1 MITSGKN
8 QTLEWGQG
16 FERRIWAIE
25 GAHGQGPR
33 LAEFLLARG
42 EQVVDVPVSLSA
54 QVRALSRGGPRTTDA
69 IDALATG
76 LSP

>member
-1 MITSGKN
+1 
-8 QTLEWGQG
+8 
-16 FERRIWAIE
+16 
-25 GAHGQGPR
+25 
-33 LAEFLLARG
+33 LLARG

-54 QVRALSRGGPRTTDA
+54 QVGALSRGGPRTTDA